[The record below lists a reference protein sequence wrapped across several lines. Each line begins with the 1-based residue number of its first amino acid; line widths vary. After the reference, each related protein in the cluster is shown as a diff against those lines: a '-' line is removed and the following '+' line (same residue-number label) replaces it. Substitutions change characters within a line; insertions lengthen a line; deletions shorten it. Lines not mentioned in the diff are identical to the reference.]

1 MTLKKLPESLWY
13 FFALLLVVCCV
24 SSGYAK
30 KIKYT
35 PVSDPAALKNYVGK
49 KVIVEG
55 KISKIP
61 WQHLVNPPK
70 THPVD
75 YYFDMEKFQIVI
87 YAKEKI
93 ACDKTL
99 KVFGEVIELR
109 GAGKGSKADETFK
122 EYHVV
127 VDSWKCFSK

>member
-1 MTLKKLPESLWY
+1 MTLKKLPRSFLY
-13 FFALLLVVCCV
+13 FIAFLLVACCA

-35 PVSDPAALKNYVGK
+35 PVSDSAELKNYVGK
-49 KVIVEG
+49 KVAVEG

-61 WQHLVNPPK
+61 WQHLMHPPSS
-70 THPVD
+70 HPFE

-87 YAKEKI
+87 YAKKKV

-99 KVFGEVIELR
+99 KVSGTVIELH

-127 VDSWKCFSK
+127 VDSWKCFSR